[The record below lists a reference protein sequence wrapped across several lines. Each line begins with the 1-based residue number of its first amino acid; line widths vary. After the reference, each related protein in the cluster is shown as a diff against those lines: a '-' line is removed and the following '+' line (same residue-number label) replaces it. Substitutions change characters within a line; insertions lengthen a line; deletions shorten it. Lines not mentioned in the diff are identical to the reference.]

1 MNLELIKSFA
11 KDFPFDETDA
21 FWNVTYKTQ
30 PPSAPTDTHH
40 ATARL
45 IIAYLRATGITQD
58 AFNVSDFTEQDRKIL
73 VNDIAH
79 ILRDAN
85 TAGTPPA

>member
-1 MNLELIKSFA
+1 MNLKLIKSFA

-79 ILRDAN
+79 ILRDAS

>member
-1 MNLELIKSFA
+1 MNLELIKSLSQ
-11 KDFPFDETDA
+11 DFPFDETDE
-21 FWNVTYKTQ
+21 WWDVTYKTR
-30 PPSAPTDTHH
+30 PPSAPIDTHH

-45 IIAYLRATGITQD
+45 IIAYLRATGVTKD
-58 AFNVSDFTEQDRKIL
+58 AFHISDFTEQDRKTL

-79 ILRDAN
+79 ILRDAS